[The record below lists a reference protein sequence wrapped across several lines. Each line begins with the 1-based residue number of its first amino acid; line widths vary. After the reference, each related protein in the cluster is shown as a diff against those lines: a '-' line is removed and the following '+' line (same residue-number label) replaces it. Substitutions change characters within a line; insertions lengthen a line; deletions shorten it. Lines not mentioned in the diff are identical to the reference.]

1 MTTRPAASAST
12 PATAGYDEGFLGVP
26 LALPSPRSSADVR
39 VLPYTHFTV
48 ALDVGRRLAAVTGVN
63 IDGARIVDVGRGDD
77 WHLDDRVPVEQQTGP
92 EVYSRNDLD
101 RGHLVRR
108 RDPVWGDPA
117 EAAAANLDTFCYTN
131 AAPQAADFNQ
141 GKELWV
147 GLEDHVLAYAQA
159 GGLLL
164 SVFTGPVLGPDDPL
178 YRGTRIPLR
187 FWKIAAWTTGPTD
200 DTADGDAG
208 KPVLRAAAFLLD
220 QPPQLSEVDLGALA
234 SPPPLGPFRT
244 FQIPVSDV
252 AEIADLDLGAL
263 TDADVLEPVP
273 AAVPP
278 APAPVWRELSSWTE
292 ITLARR
298 GDRTGRPTSG

>member
-1 MTTRPAASAST
+1 MPT
-12 PATAGYDEGFLGVP
+12 PTGYDEDFLGVP

-39 VLPYTHFTV
+39 VLAYTHFTV
-48 ALDVGRRLAAVTGVN
+48 TLDPGRRLAAVTGVN
-63 IDGARIVDVGRGDD
+63 IDGARIIDVGRGDD
-77 WHLDDRVPVEQQTGP
+77 WHLDDRVPVEEQTGP
-92 EVYSRNDLD
+92 EVYARNDLD

-159 GGLLL
+159 NGLLL

-187 FWKIAAWTTGPTD
+187 FWKIAAWTTGP
-200 DTADGDAG
+200 AGDAG
-208 KPVLRAAAFLLD
+208 HGTAAAPALRAAAFLLD
-220 QPPQLSEVDLGALA
+220 QSPQLSDVDLGALA

-244 FQIPVSDV
+244 FQVPVRDV
-252 AEIADLDLGAL
+252 AEIADLEVGAL
-263 TDADVLEPVP
+263 SDADVLEPVP

-278 APAPVWRELSSWTE
+278 RELPVWRELVSWNE

-298 GDRTGRPTSG
+298 EDRNVPPTTG